1 MDTLHWTTDFLLRK
15 GLDPQVVQW
24 IALAVDLL
32 LLLLISWVA
41 DFIARRIILSVIHA
55 AVKRT
60 KATWDDYFYNQKV
73 FRNIAH
79 LVPAGIV
86 YGSVPIVFD
95 DLPYV
100 VPRTR
105 TRHHDQGKHRAD

>member
-41 DFIARRIILSVIHA
+41 DFIARRII
-55 AVKRT
+55 
-60 KATWDDYFYNQKV
+60 
-73 FRNIAH
+73 
-79 LVPAGIV
+79 
-86 YGSVPIVFD
+86 
-95 DLPYV
+95 
-100 VPRTR
+100 
-105 TRHHDQGKHRAD
+105 